1 MVSKYGDIIYSDGT
15 IQREQIWT
23 FDNVVEMLDYREQLL
38 LTKEENQKITCHL
51 DTFKIEITD
60 YLKFE
65 KDMIG
70 VQFTYP
76 DDLMKVVE

>member
-15 IQREQIWT
+15 IHREQIWT

-38 LTKEENQKITCHL
+38 LTKEENQKMICHL
-51 DTFKIEITD
+51 DTFKIEIKD

>member
-38 LTKEENQKITCHL
+38 LTKEENQKN
-51 DTFKIEITD
+51 
-60 YLKFE
+60 
-65 KDMIG
+65 DMSFRHF
-70 VQFTYP
+70 QN
-76 DDLMKVVE
+76 

>member
-38 LTKEENQKITCHL
+38 LTKEENQKMTCHL

-60 YLKFE
+60 YFKFE

-76 DDLMKVVE
+76 DDLMEVVE

>member
-1 MVSKYGDIIYSDGT
+1 M
-15 IQREQIWT
+15 
-23 FDNVVEMLDYREQLL
+23 
-38 LTKEENQKITCHL
+38 TCHL

-60 YLKFE
+60 YFKFE